1 MTRIVLKLR
10 KWYGRME
17 GGEGGGMMLE
27 QDLRKVKKLIAIC
40 FQRLNH
46 FDDAH

>member
-17 GGEGGGMMLE
+17 GGEGGG
-27 QDLRKVKKLIAIC
+27 
-40 FQRLNH
+40 
-46 FDDAH
+46 DDARTRLKKSEKTHSNLLSKAESF

>member
-1 MTRIVLKLR
+1 MRRIVLKLR
-10 KWYGRME
+10 KWYGRI
-17 GGEGGGMMLE
+17 GGGMMLE
-27 QDLRKVKKLIAIC
+27 QDLRKVKELISIG